1 MTTDPRDMV
10 ACMCGHLVWHHTSS
24 ADSSVPFAGKCIT
37 PGCRCEMYRPW
48 LKVVEEVGGGCV
60 WPTTHP
66 QRHQD
71 GHTGT
76 VAAMREMT

>member
-48 LKVVEEVGGGCV
+48 LKVVEEVGGGASGL
-60 WPTTHP
+60 
-66 QRHQD
+66 QR
-71 GHTGT
+71 TPSGT
-76 VAAMREMT
+76 RMDTQGR